1 MVKYKALI
9 VDDEHYA
16 RVNLQAML
24 EEFEDLE
31 IIGACADGVDAV
43 DQIISIKPDIVFL
56 DIQMPE
62 IDGFGVIRL
71 VGDKADPVYIFA
83 TAFNEHAIRAFE
95 VNAIDYLL
103 KPFDADRL
111 RQAVDKAINQLRSK
125 AGGGVENAITKLM
138 ESISQTESSKPE
150 RIAIRDGNKISFV
163 KVEDI
168 IWIEADNQYIKLHT
182 ATRSHLLRE
191 SLTGMES
198 QLDGR
203 NFVRVH
209 RSGIVNINFID
220 NLESHFNG
228 EYIITMSNGSAVK
241 LSKTYR
247 EALKKRITW

>member
-31 IIGACADGVDAV
+31 IIGACADGVEAV
-43 DQIISIKPDIVFL
+43 DQIISNKPDIVFL

-71 VGDKADPVYIFA
+71 VGDKADPIYIFA

-125 AGGGVENAITKLM
+125 ADGGVENAITKLM

>member
-31 IIGACADGVDAV
+31 IIGACADGVETV
-43 DQIISIKPDIVFL
+43 DQIISNKPDIVFL

-71 VGDKADPVYIFA
+71 VGDKADPIYIFA

-125 AGGGVENAITKLM
+125 ADGGVENAITKLM